1 MSPAMPVPA
10 HAALLGQIVDAAR
23 EAADFIREQ
32 SVDRAALTWDV
43 KGASDFVSRV
53 DRGAEERI
61 RARLAPPGSAAVFIG
76 EESAPDATIGAG
88 VTFVVDPLDG
98 TTNFLHGFPNYAVS
112 IAALE
117 AGELVAAVV
126 LDVTRDECFTAL
138 HGSGTQL
145 NGAPVHVSSIADP
158 SRSLIGTGVPFRDA
172 TQIER
177 YLTQLPRVL
186 ATTSG
191 IRRAGSAALD
201 LAQVAA
207 GRFDAFWELRL
218 NAWDVA
224 AGMLLVREAG
234 GIVTDLDGHTATV
247 TAGGFVAGNASMHE
261 WLLATIRDR
270 A

>member
-1 MSPAMPVPA
+1 MPTVMPHPS

-32 SVDRAALTWDV
+32 SADRGALTWDV
-43 KGASDFVSRV
+43 KGASDFVSVV

-61 RARLAPPGSAAVFIG
+61 RAKLVPPGSTATFLG
-76 EESAPDATIGAG
+76 EESAPGATIGAG

-112 IAALE
+112 IAALD
-117 AGELVAAVV
+117 AGVPVASVV
-126 LDVTRDECFTAL
+126 LDITRDECFTAVI
-138 HGSGTQL
+138 GSGTQL
-145 NGAPVHVSSIADP
+145 NGAPVRVSTITDP
-158 SRSLIGTGVPFRDA
+158 ARALIGTGVPFRDP
-172 TQIER
+172 TQIAT

-201 LAQVAA
+201 LAQVSA

-224 AGMLLVREAG
+224 AGLLLVREAG
-234 GIVTDLDGHTATV
+234 GVVTDFDGVEAQV
-247 TAGGFVAGNASMHE
+247 TAGGFVAGNPEMQR
-261 WLLATIRDR
+261 WLLETVRT
-270 A
+270 